1 MISIEFDYNSG
12 RSLYVQLYD
21 YLKAEITAGR
31 IMTGERLPS
40 LRNLAQNLG
49 VSVTTIKAAYD
60 QLMVEGYMISR
71 PQSGF
76 FAAQGAGTADR
87 KYEGSSTAG
96 MGKAER
102 GEKAPEAS
110 GVRGGSFSSDPASF
124 DFIKWKKCVAA
135 VLNESPEM
143 LLTEGDRQGEPSLR
157 EEIAGYVYKSR
168 GVVCTQEQVVISAG
182 TQQLTSHLARMLEM
196 MDIVHVSVEDP
207 GYMPVRSIFRDWGFS
222 MSCIPVRDD
231 GIEIEKLPVN
241 IRTVAYVCPQNQFP
255 TGALMP
261 ISRRRRLLE
270 WAEANDSIIIE
281 DDYNSE
287 LRYTGMPVPALQGID
302 SSGRVVYIGSFTSTL
317 FPAVRISY
325 MVLPEEMVQ
334 LYDRI
339 RDDYDQT
346 CSKTEQLTLAEFMKR
361 GYYYTNLRRVRRLY
375 SDKLKEA
382 LSAIKEFGNDG
393 NFLTAE
399 NTQSGINII
408 VRLNTHTKVICEGSG
423 GSARTAEIRRE
434 MARRLVQSAA
444 AGGIKVR
451 DIEQLDQD
459 GQMYLVFYYNQIPL
473 EKIRDAVHVMTDA
486 FRSTV
491 TRGSLSLPSVYEV
504 IRLTGGRPQFLAEHY
519 ERLERSLAGM
529 NIPIP
534 FSVDDLERCIAD
546 LAEESGI
553 KDHNIRIEADITG
566 HSLLHLNPTHYP
578 SAGMYRDGVRTDL
591 FRGER
596 KNPNIKAM
604 DRELRDATD
613 AAIKAGDLYEVL
625 LVNRDG
631 RITEGS
637 RSNVFFIRGGE
648 VYTSPSELVLLGV
661 TRAKILEILEDMGVD
676 IHYESV
682 SASDLASFD
691 SAFISGTSPKV
702 MPVASIGE
710 IKYDVND
717 RILRKLMERY
727 DQMCRD
733 GEQ

>member
-1 MISIEFDYNSG
+1 MISMEFDYNSG
-12 RSLYVQLYD
+12 KSLYVQLYD
-21 YLKAEITAGR
+21 YLKTEITEGR
-31 IMTGERLPS
+31 IVTGERLPS
-40 LRNLAQNLG
+40 LRNMAQNLG
-49 VSVTTIKAAYD
+49 VSVTTVKAAYD

-76 FAAQGAGTADR
+76 FAAQGAGMTDR
-87 KYEGSSTAG
+87 QYDAAVAAG
-96 MGKAER
+96 HGRPDR
-102 GEKAPEAS
+102 GEKPAVDP
-110 GVRGGSFSSDPASF
+110 GIRDGSFSSDPASF

-182 TQQLTSHLARMLEM
+182 TQQLTSHLARMLKM

-222 MSCIPVRDD
+222 MSCIPVRED

-325 MVLPEEMVQ
+325 MVLPQNMIR
-334 LYDRI
+334 LYERI
-339 RDDYDQT
+339 RNDYDQT

-361 GYYYTNLRRVRRLY
+361 GYYYINLRRVRRLY

-393 NFLTAE
+393 SFLTAE

-408 VRLNTHTKVICEGSG
+408 LRLNTHTKVICEGSG
-423 GSARTAEIRRE
+423 GAARTAAIRHE
-434 MARRLVQSAA
+434 MADRLVRSAA
-444 AGGIKVR
+444 ARGIKVR

-473 EKIRDAVHVMTDA
+473 EKIREAVHVMTDA
-486 FRSTV
+486 FRSAV

-504 IRLTGGRPQFLAEHY
+504 IRLSGGRPQFLAEHY
-519 ERLERSLAGM
+519 DRLERSLASM

-534 FSVDDLERCIAD
+534 FSVDELDQCIAD

-553 KDHNIRIEADITG
+553 RDHNIRIEVDITG
-566 HSLLHLNPTHYP
+566 HSLMHLNPTHYP
-578 SAGMYRDGVRTDL
+578 SAEMYRNGVRTDL

-596 KNPNIKAM
+596 KNPNIKKM

-613 AAIKAGDLYEVL
+613 AAIKAGNLYEVL
-625 LVNRDG
+625 LVNREG

-637 RSNVFFIRGGE
+637 RSNAFFIRGGE
-648 VYTSPSELVLLGV
+648 VYTSPSDKVLLGV
-661 TRAKILEILEDMGVD
+661 TRAKVLEILESLGVE

-682 SASDLASFD
+682 RTEDLASFEA
-691 SAFISGTSPKV
+691 AFISGTSPKV

-717 RILRKLMERY
+717 IILRKLMERY
-727 DQMCRD
+727 DQMCMN
-733 GEQ
+733 GIQ